1 MCLTI
6 AVYLDIV
13 LSSGLLF
20 LCFAL
25 KFATLV
31 ADFSLSGKLINNL
44 IVDCK
49 KGIIV
54 CNCSSN
60 WYMIQIIIAYGNV

>member
-44 IVDCK
+44 IVDCE